1 MNPPQPPV
9 ASHNV
14 DNQEIVGDFAEF
26 DQNQDYPD
34 IPGPADLMSGYY
46 AIQALAGA
54 NNVSRGDVNYMSS
67 PFVI

>member
-14 DNQEIVGDFAEF
+14 DNRRVVGEF

-34 IPGPADLMSGYY
+34 IPGLADLHSGYY
-46 AIQALAGA
+46 AIQGLAGA
-54 NNVSRGDVNYMSS
+54 NNVSRGDENYMSS